1 MKKIY
6 TETEFEPIECSPIE
20 DIFDT
25 EEDIY
30 EHLVESL
37 LFEAGIVE
45 AVKRL
50 LSSGKFVTTE
60 EIAIILGVKKE
71 EEKEEEEV

>member
-20 DIFDT
+20 DLFDA

-30 EHLVESL
+30 EHLVENL

-50 LSSGKFVTTE
+50 LSSGRYVTTE
-60 EIAIILGVKKE
+60 EIAIILGVEKD
-71 EEKEEEEV
+71 EEKKDE